1 MANYIVR
8 DTFTQW
14 FAHGKLVGR
23 MYGPNLQANGWPP
36 CFVLV
41 SDLTAI
47 CQTTDCYD
55 DRLFHHLI
63 VERVIHMI
71 AFITGA
77 TAGYG
82 YATARKFL
90 TEGWSVVAAGRR
102 AERIEPLRAEFGN
115 AVLPLKLD
123 VTRRDDVLQAV
134 NELPSAFR
142 DVDVLVN
149 NAGGAYGLEPAQQAN
164 LDDWD
169 TMVDI
174 NIRGVMYC
182 TRALL
187 PGMVERNRGHVVNI
201 GSVAGE
207 FPYPGGNVYGGVKA
221 FTHQFSL
228 NLRSDLLGTAV
239 RVTCLEP
246 GLTGGTEFSEVR
258 FRGDRAKAASVY
270 AGADAMTADD
280 IAETVYWITTRPAR
294 VNINTISMMATCQAF
309 SSFAIH
315 RKPK

>member
-1 MANYIVR
+1 
-8 DTFTQW
+8 
-14 FAHGKLVGR
+14 
-23 MYGPNLQANGWPP
+23 
-36 CFVLV
+36 
-41 SDLTAI
+41 
-47 CQTTDCYD
+47 
-55 DRLFHHLI
+55 
-63 VERVIHMI
+63 MI

-82 YATARKFL
+82 YAMAQKFL
-90 TEGWSVVAAGRR
+90 REGWAVVAAGRR
-102 AERIEPLRAEFGN
+102 VERIDPLRTEFGDK
-115 AVLPLKLD
+115 VLPLKLD
-123 VTRRDDVLQAV
+123 VTRREDVLRAV
-134 NELPSAFR
+134 DGLPSAFKA
-142 DVDVLVN
+142 VDVLVN
-149 NAGGAYGLEPAQQAN
+149 NAGGAYGLEPAQRAD

-228 NLRSDLLGTAV
+228 NLRSDLLGSAV
-239 RVTCLEP
+239 RVTCVEP

-258 FRGDRAKAASVY
+258 FKGDKSKAAAVY
-270 AGADAMTADD
+270 AGAEPMIAED
-280 IAETVYWITTRPAR
+280 IAETVFWVATRPAR
-294 VNINTISMMATCQAF
+294 VNVNTISMMATCQAF
-309 SSFAIH
+309 SPIAIH
-315 RKPK
+315 RGAR

>member
-1 MANYIVR
+1 
-8 DTFTQW
+8 
-14 FAHGKLVGR
+14 
-23 MYGPNLQANGWPP
+23 
-36 CFVLV
+36 
-41 SDLTAI
+41 
-47 CQTTDCYD
+47 
-55 DRLFHHLI
+55 
-63 VERVIHMI
+63 MI

-82 YATARKFL
+82 YATAEKFL
-90 TEGWSVVAAGRR
+90 REGWSVVAAGRR
-102 AERIEPLRAEFGN
+102 IERIEPLQKTYGD

-123 VTRRDDVLQAV
+123 VTQRDGVLSAV
-134 NELPSAFR
+134 DGLPAAFKA
-142 DVDVLVN
+142 VDVLVN
-149 NAGGAYGLEPAQQAN
+149 NAGGAYGLEPAHKAV

-187 PGMVERNRGHVVNI
+187 PGMVERSRGHIVNI

-228 NLRSDLLGTAV
+228 NLRADLLGTNV
-239 RVTCLEP
+239 RVTCIEP
-246 GLTGGTEFSEVR
+246 GLSGGTEFSEVR
-258 FRGDRAKAASVY
+258 FKGDKAKAASVY

-280 IAETVYWITTRPAR
+280 IADAVFWVSSRPAR

-309 SSFAIH
+309 SPFAIH
-315 RKPK
+315 RTSK